1 MTRIE
6 VFCGFLE
13 SGKTTRIQHILE
25 QKYIENYEK
34 ILVLQC
40 EGGEVELCPST
51 MKNKNV
57 LCKQIGQK
65 KKICSELFNKIKLEL
80 NPDLILI
87 EYNGTWPIEMLL
99 SLPVPKDY
107 KIDQIFFCADAS
119 TFDFYIKNTGGLM
132 ANQLNNADAVL
143 FNRVSG
149 DTKQLKST
157 IRNLNHSAFISFEK
171 ETEDSFLKRLF
182 DPEISQKNGF
192 QQKSYQLIFSALLVC
207 TCILLAV
214 VFDSSQSYKVIQSMN
229 MIFIGI
235 LMQAVPFLLIGAFV
249 SALLQVFLPDETL
262 VKLFTAHKWL
272 GFPIAMI
279 LGFFLP
285 VCDCGIVPIASRLTQ
300 KGVPLEEAMVFM
312 LAAPAVNPITILS
325 TLYAFPGQP
334 QYVLYRI
341 GFGLLISLIAGLTLR
356 LTHQEAPLVLS
367 GGSVTTCSCGTIGY
381 PPPHSGKLGK
391 IESVFII
398 AGQEF
403 LGMGRYIIVGS
414 FLCTVLQQMIPAF
427 LFQNTGTVMTMI
439 VPILLMLLAA
449 FFMSVCS
456 TSNAF
461 IGRSFLNVFPPVAVL
476 TFIVMGPM
484 LDLSNLFLLGANF
497 KKEFVV
503 RLAGILFAIGLFVFL
518 LLSLLLKGR
527 AS

>member
-1 MTRIE
+1 MTKIE

-13 SGKTTRIQHILE
+13 SGKTTQIQHILE
-25 QKYIENYEK
+25 QNYIESYEK
-34 ILVLQC
+34 ILILQC
-40 EGGEVELCPST
+40 EDGEAELCLST
-51 MKNKNV
+51 AKNKNV
-57 LCKQIGQK
+57 LLKQIDQK
-65 KKICSELFNKIKLEL
+65 EKLCYELFHKIKSEL

-87 EYNGTWPIEMLL
+87 EYNGTWPIEILL
-99 SLPVPKDY
+99 SLPMPKDF
-107 KIDQIFFCADAS
+107 KMGQIFFCANAS

-132 ANQLNNADAVL
+132 ANQLSNADAVL

-149 DTKQLKST
+149 NTKLLKSAT
-157 IRNLNHSAFISFEK
+157 QNLNRSTFVSFNE
-171 ETEDSFLKRLF
+171 ETEDSLFKGLF
-182 DPEISQKNGF
+182 DPEISKRNRN
-192 QQKSYQLIFSALLVC
+192 QQKGYHLIFSALLVC
-207 TCILLAV
+207 TCILFAV
-214 VFDSSQSYKVIQSMN
+214 IFHSSQFGAFIQSIN

-262 VKLFTAHKWL
+262 VKLFTSHKWL

-300 KGVPLEEAMVFM
+300 KGVPLPETMVFM
-312 LAAPAVNPITILS
+312 LAAPAINPITILS

-334 QYVLYRI
+334 QYALFRI
-341 GFGLLISLIAGLTLR
+341 GIGLLISLIAGLTLR
-356 LTHQEAPLVLS
+356 LTHQEASLILS
-367 GGSVTTCSCGTIGY
+367 GGSPATCSCGTVGS

-391 IESVFII
+391 IESVFMI

-403 LGMGRYIIVGS
+403 LGMGRYVIVGS
-414 FLCTVLQQMIPAF
+414 LLCTILQQMMPTF
-427 LFQNTGTVMTMI
+427 LFQSTDTVMAMI

-461 IGRSFLNVFPPVAVL
+461 IGRSFLNIFPPAAVIA
-476 TFIVMGPM
+476 FIVMGPM

-497 KKEFVV
+497 KKQFVV
-503 RLAGILFAIGLFVFL
+503 RFAGILFVTGFFVFL
-518 LLSLLLKGR
+518 LLSLFLKGE
-527 AS
+527 AL

>member
-6 VFCGFLE
+6 IFCGFLE

-25 QKYIENYEK
+25 QKYAENYEK

-40 EGGEVELCPST
+40 EDGEVQLYPST
-51 MKNKNV
+51 IKNKNI
-57 LCKQIGQK
+57 LLKQIDQK
-65 KKICSELFNKIKLEL
+65 EKICSELFNKIKLEL

-87 EYNGTWPIEMLL
+87 EYNGTWTIEKLL
-99 SLPVPKDY
+99 SLSTPKDY

-132 ANQLNNADAVL
+132 ANQLSNADAVL

-149 DTKQLKST
+149 NTKLLKST
-157 IRNLNHSAFISFEK
+157 IRNLNHSSFVSFNK
-171 ETEDSFLKRLF
+171 KTEDSFFKELL
-182 DPEISQKNGF
+182 DPETFQKNRS
-192 QQKSYQLIFSALLVC
+192 QQKSYQLIFSALIVC
-207 TCILLAV
+207 TCILLAII
-214 VFDSSQSYKVIQSMN
+214 FHSSQFYKFIQSMN

-249 SALLQVFLPDETL
+249 SALLQVFLPDKAL
-262 VKLFTAHKWL
+262 VKLFTAHQWL

-285 VCDCGIVPIASRLTQ
+285 ICDCGIVPIASRLTQ
-300 KGVPLEEAMVFM
+300 KSVPLPEAMTFM
-312 LAAPAVNPITILS
+312 LAAPAINPITILS

-334 QYVLYRI
+334 QYAFYRI
-341 GFGLLISLIAGLTLR
+341 GFGLLISLIAGLILR
-356 LTHQEAPLVLS
+356 LTSQEAPLILS
-367 GGSVTTCSCGTIGY
+367 GGSVATCSCTSNSC
-381 PPPHSGKLGK
+381 PPPHSGKSGK
-391 IESVFII
+391 VESVFII

-414 FLCTVLQQMIPAF
+414 FLCTVLQQIIPAF
-427 LFQNTGTVMTMI
+427 LFQSTGTFMAII
-439 VPILLMLLAA
+439 VPIFLMLLAA

-461 IGRSFLNVFPPVAVL
+461 IGRSFLNVFPPAAVL
-476 TFIVMGPM
+476 AFIVMGPM
-484 LDLSNLFLLGANF
+484 LDLSNLFLLSANF
-497 KKEFVV
+497 KKEFVA
-503 RLAGILFAIGLFVFL
+503 RLAVILFVTGLSIFL
-518 LLSLLLKGR
+518 LLSLSLKGR
-527 AS
+527 AL

>member
-1 MTRIE
+1 MTKIE

-13 SGKTTRIQHILE
+13 SGKTTRIQHLLE
-25 QKYIENYEK
+25 QEHLENYGK

-40 EGGEVELCPST
+40 EDGETELCLSI

-57 LCKQIGQK
+57 LLKQIDQK
-65 KKICSELFNKIKLEL
+65 EKICSELFYKIKLEV

-87 EYNGTWPIEMLL
+87 EYNGTWPIEKLL
-99 SLPVPKDY
+99 SLSMPNDY
-107 KIDQIFFCADAS
+107 KINQIFFCADAS

-132 ANQLNNADAVL
+132 ANQLSNADAVL

-149 DTKQLKST
+149 NAKRLKST
-157 IRNLNHSAFISFEK
+157 IRNLNRSAFVSFDK
-171 ETEDSFLKRLF
+171 EMEDSFFKGLF
-182 DPEISQKNGF
+182 DPEISKKNRS
-192 QQKSYQLIFSALLVC
+192 QQRSYQLIFSALLVC

-214 VFDSSQSYKVIQSMN
+214 AFHSSQSYKFIQSIN

-249 SALLQVFLPDETL
+249 SALLQVFLPDKTL

-356 LTHQEAPLVLS
+356 LTHQEASLVLS
-367 GGSVTTCSCGTIGY
+367 GGSPATCSCGTISC

-403 LGMGRYIIVGS
+403 LGMGRYMIVGS
-414 FLCTVLQQMIPAF
+414 FLCTVLQQATPAV
-427 LFQNTGTVMTMI
+427 LFQSTGTVMAMI

-461 IGRSFLNVFPPVAVL
+461 IGRSFLNIFPPVAVL

-484 LDLSNLFLLGANF
+484 LDLANLFLLGANF

-503 RLAGILFAIGLFVFL
+503 RLAGILFVTGLFVFL

-527 AS
+527 AL

>member
-1 MTRIE
+1 MTKIE

-13 SGKTTRIQHILE
+13 SGKTTQIQCILE

-40 EGGEVELCPST
+40 EDGEVELRPST
-51 MKNKNV
+51 MRNKSV
-57 LCKQIGQK
+57 SLKQIDQK
-65 KKICSELFNKIKLEL
+65 KKICSELFHKIKLEL
-80 NPDLILI
+80 NPNLILI
-87 EYNGTWPIEMLL
+87 EYNGTWPIERLL
-99 SLPVPKDY
+99 SISMPKNC
-107 KIDQIFFCADAS
+107 KIDRIFFCADAS

-143 FNRVSG
+143 FNRISG
-149 DTKQLKST
+149 NTKLLKST
-157 IRNLNHSAFISFEK
+157 IRNLNRSAFVSFDK
-171 ETEDSFLKRLF
+171 ETEESFFTGLF
-182 DPEISQKNGF
+182 DPEISKKNRS
-192 QQKSYQLIFSALLVC
+192 QQKSYQLIFFALLVC
-207 TCILLAV
+207 TCILLAII
-214 VFDSSQSYKVIQSMN
+214 FHLSQSYKLIQSIN

-262 VKLFTAHKWL
+262 IKLFTAHKWL

-334 QYVLYRI
+334 QYAFYRI
-341 GFGLLISLIAGLTLR
+341 GFGLLIFLIAGLTLR

-367 GGSVTTCSCGTIGY
+367 GGSVTTCSCGTIGC

-391 IESVFII
+391 IESVFMI

-403 LGMGRYIIVGS
+403 LSMGRYIIVGS
-414 FLCTVLQQMIPAF
+414 FLCTVLQQVIPAF
-427 LFQNTGTVMTMI
+427 LFQSTGTVIAMI

-449 FFMSVCS
+449 FFMSACS

-461 IGRSFLNVFPPVAVL
+461 IGRSFLNIFPPAAVIA
-476 TFIVMGPM
+476 FIVMGPM

-503 RLAGILFAIGLFVFL
+503 RLAGILFVIGLFVFL

-527 AS
+527 AL